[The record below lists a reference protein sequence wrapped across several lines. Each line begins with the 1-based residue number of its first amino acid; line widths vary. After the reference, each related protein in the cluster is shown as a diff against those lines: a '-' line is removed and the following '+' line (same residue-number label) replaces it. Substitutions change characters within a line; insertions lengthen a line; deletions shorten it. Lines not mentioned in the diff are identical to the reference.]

1 MFPKSRPRRIR
12 GNETIRALVRETSLS
27 PNDFIMPLFIVPG
40 SGHKEE
46 ITSLPN
52 QFHFSIDM
60 LVEEVQEAIGLGLN
74 NFILFGVPEYKDP
87 EGSSAWSS
95 EGIIQKALTVLS
107 KQFPKQSFVAD
118 VCFCEYTD
126 HGHCGV
132 LRKCRDGS
140 EDVDND
146 KTLENLKKQAISLA
160 KAGATMVAP
169 SGAIDGMVGA
179 IRSGLDD
186 NGFSDIPIMSY
197 SVKYYSAFYGPFKE
211 AVKSAPSFG
220 DRKTYQMDV
229 ANSREAIKEALLDV
243 AEGADILMVKPA
255 LSYLD
260 IIYQVKQQ
268 TNIPLAAYNV
278 SGEYSMIKFAG
289 KQGIINEQNIM
300 METLTSMKRAGA
312 DILISYFAKD
322 VAKLLA

>member
-1 MFPKSRPRRIR
+1 MFPITRPRRLR
-12 GNETIRALVRETSLS
+12 GNDTIRSLVRETSLS

-40 SGHKEE
+40 SQHKVE
-46 ITSLPN
+46 ISSLPN
-52 QFHFSIDM
+52 QFHFSID
-60 LVEEVQEAIGLGLN
+60 LLQEEVSEAISLGIN

-95 EGIIQKALTVLS
+95 EGIIQKALTKLS
-107 KQFPKQSFVAD
+107 STFPKQSFIAD

-132 LRKCRDGS
+132 LKKCGVGL

-146 KTLENLKKQAISLA
+146 RTLENLKKQAVSLVQ
-160 KAGATMVAP
+160 AGASMVAP

-179 IRSGLDD
+179 IRSGLDE
-186 NGFSDIPIMSY
+186 NGYSHIPIMSY
-197 SVKYYSAFYGPFKE
+197 AVKYYSAFYGPFKE
-211 AVKSAPSFG
+211 AVQSSPSFG
-220 DRKTYQMDV
+220 DRQTYQMDP
-229 ANSREAIKEALLDV
+229 ANAREAIKEALLDV
-243 AEGADILMVKPA
+243 SEGADILMVKPA

-260 IIYQVKQQ
+260 IIFQVKQA

-278 SGEYSMIKFAG
+278 SGEYAMIKLAG
-289 KQGIINEQNIM
+289 KHGLINEEKIM

-312 DILISYFAKD
+312 DIIISYFAKD